1 MCKVLLCHRGTYLC
15 DNNCL
20 CVLII
25 VLQNPNGEWPVLLAA
40 ATGQV
45 EIIEYLHEVCVGV
58 FLI

>member
-1 MCKVLLCHRGTYLC
+1 MLVS

-45 EIIEYLHEVCVGV
+45 EIIECLHEVCVGV